1 MLCIKG
7 DQAVTS
13 FSLFFFFLL
22 SCSTSTTTSDSNS
35 IVDMGVECF
44 LSFLEAGI
52 VVEVREDLGTEDVE
66 LGLGG
71 AGEVLGAR

>member
-7 DQAVTS
+7 DQVVTS

-22 SCSTSTTTSDSNS
+22 SCSTSTTFSDSNS
-35 IVDMGVECF
+35 TVDMGVACF

-66 LGLGG
+66 FGLGG